1 MPGILFWILF
11 AIVGYT
17 YFGYAGLLFTM
28 VQTKRLF
35 SKKEE
40 KTELNPEQYPNVCL
54 FVTAYNEKDYIEQK
68 VANSF
73 ALNYPKEKIQYL
85 WVTDGSNDGSPEI
98 LRKYPEL
105 EVFHLDERKGK
116 MHAMNRGMQFVKSSI
131 VVFSDCNTLLGEN
144 SVLEIAR
151 EFSNPKVG
159 CIAGEKRI
167 RENIS
172 DEAAGAGEGIY
183 WKFESWIKKMDSD
196 LNSAV
201 GAVGELFAIR
211 RELFEQ
217 VEEDTLLDDF
227 IISLR
232 IAMKGYK
239 ISYVPNAWAM
249 ETASINVS
257 EEMKRKK
264 RIAAGGIQTLVRL
277 KSLLNPFHFGL
288 LSFQYISHKVLRWSI
303 APLALFLL
311 LPVNFIILLR
321 DKAFTEF
328 SFISLFFWLQI
339 VLYIVAVLGY
349 IFEYKK
355 TKLKIW
361 FVPYYFVSMNYASL
375 AGWLRFLQGKQSV
388 KWEKAKRA

>member
-1 MPGILFWILF
+1 MLDLLFWILF

-17 YFGYAGLLFTM
+17 YFGYAVLLFFM
-28 VQTKRLF
+28 VQTKHLF
-35 SKKEE
+35 SKKKA
-40 KTELNPEQYPNVCL
+40 KTVLNPEHYPEVCL
-54 FVTAYNEKDYIEQK
+54 FVTAYNEMDYIEQK
-68 VANSF
+68 VENSF

-85 WVTDGSNDGSPEI
+85 WITDGSNDGSPEE
-98 LRKYPEL
+98 LKKYPEL
-105 EVFHLDERKGK
+105 EVHHLDERQGK
-116 MHAMNRGMQFVKSSI
+116 MHAMNRGMQFVRTPI
-131 VVFSDCNTLLGEN
+131 VIFSDSNTLLGEN
-144 SVLEIAR
+144 SVLAIVS
-151 EFSNPKVG
+151 EFANPNVG

-167 RENIS
+167 RENS
-172 DEAAGAGEGIY
+172 KEEAAGAGESTY
-183 WKFESWIKKMDSD
+183 WKFESWIKKMDSE

-211 RELFEQ
+211 RELFEE

-239 ISYVPNAWAM
+239 ISYVPEAWAM
-249 ETASINVS
+249 ETASANVA

-264 RIAAGGIQTLVRL
+264 RIAAGGIQTLLRL
-277 KSLLNPFHFGL
+277 KSLLNPFRFGL

-303 APLALFLL
+303 APLALFLI
-311 LPVNFIILLR
+311 LPLNFALLLR
-321 DKAFTEF
+321 NNISSEINFF
-328 SFISLFFWLQI
+328 SIFFFLQI
-339 VLYIVAVLGY
+339 LMYLLALLGR
-349 IFEYKK
+349 ISEHQK

-361 FVPYYFVSMNYASL
+361 FIPYYFASMNYASL

>member
-1 MPGILFWILF
+1 MLGLLFWILF

-17 YFGYAGLLFTM
+17 YFGYAVLLFIM
-28 VQTKRLF
+28 VRTKRFF
-35 SKKEE
+35 SKKKEE
-40 KTELNPEQYPNVCL
+40 TELNSEQYPNVCL

-85 WVTDGSNDGSPEI
+85 WITDGSNDGSPEI

-116 MHAMNRGMQFVKSSI
+116 MHAMNRGMHFVKSPI

-144 SVLEIAR
+144 SVLEIVR
-151 EFSNPKVG
+151 EFINPKVG

-167 RENIS
+167 MENVS

-183 WKFESWIKKMDSD
+183 WKFESWIKKMDSE

-264 RIAAGGIQTLVRL
+264 RIAAGGIQTLIRL
-277 KSLLNPFHFGL
+277 KSLLNPFRFGL

-303 APLALFLL
+303 APLSLFLL
-311 LPVNFIILLR
+311 LPVSFIILLR
-321 DKAFTEF
+321 DKTFTEF
-328 SFISLFFWLQI
+328 NFISGFFWLQF
-339 VLYIVAVLGY
+339 VLYIVAILGY
-349 IFEYKK
+349 IFQHQK

-361 FVPYYFVSMNYASL
+361 FVPYYFASMNYASL
-375 AGWLRFLQGKQSV
+375 VGWLRFLQGKQSV